1 MPCMDA
7 TIRGRLG
14 QAGGYRV
21 NRVKIRSM
29 TTPAI
34 AAAADVRSET
44 GLPIEVSVVIPVYN
58 GAEALPELVARL
70 AAVLAVRAPR
80 SEIVLVNDGSRD
92 ASWRVIGE
100 LAAGAAP
107 EPAGAAGPPGPRVR
121 GIDLMRNYGQHNAL
135 LCGIR
140 AAAGAVVVTMDDDL
154 QHPPEEVPRLLDALG
169 DEVDVV
175 YGTPLAEQHGLWRD
189 VASRATKLV
198 LEGAMGAAVARRVS
212 AFRAFRTEL
221 RHAFDQYGNPY
232 VSIDVL
238 LTWATTRFAAVGVRH
253 EPRRRGQSNYTFRML
268 VRHALNMVTG
278 FSVGPLKLASLVG
291 FASTLLGLAVLAW
304 VVGRYLVQGTS
315 VPGFPFLASVIAI
328 FSGAQLFTLG
338 IIGEYLARMH
348 FRLMSRPIY
357 SVRRV
362 TPGGPSAVAIGA
374 GVAPGAQQG
383 AAPAPPAV
391 VPGAGAAPGEPR

>member
-1 MPCMDA
+1 MTAPKLA
-7 TIRGRLG
+7 APA
-14 QAGGYRV
+14 AGGW
-21 NRVKIRSM
+21 NTES
-29 TTPAI
+29 PL
-34 AAAADVRSET
+34 D
-44 GLPIEVSVVIPVYN
+44 LSVVVPVYN

-70 AAVLAVRAPR
+70 SAVLGSRVPR
-80 SEIVLVNDGSRD
+80 SEILLVNDGSRD
-92 ASWRVIGE
+92 ASWRIIGE
-100 LAAGAAP
+100 LAAGTAASP
-107 EPAGAAGPPGPRVR
+107 PGAPGPPGPRVR

-140 AAAGAVVVTMDDDL
+140 AAAGAVVVTLDDDL
-154 QHPPEEVPRLLDALG
+154 QHPPEEIPKLLDALR
-169 DEVDVV
+169 DDVDVV
-175 YGTPLAEQHGLWRD
+175 YGTPLAEQHGLLRD

-198 LEGAMGAAVARRVS
+198 LEGAMGAAIARRVS

-221 RHAFDQYGNPY
+221 RHAFEQYGNPY

-238 LTWATTRFAAVGVRH
+238 LTWATTRFAAVEVRH
-253 EPRRRGQSNYTFRML
+253 EPRRQGKSNYTFRML

-278 FSVGPLKLASLVG
+278 FSVGPLKLASLIG
-291 FASTLLGLAVLAW
+291 FASTLLGIAVLAW
-304 VVGRYLVQGTS
+304 AVGRYLVEGTS

-362 TPGGPSAVAIGA
+362 TPGDS
-374 GVAPGAQQG
+374 
-383 AAPAPPAV
+383 
-391 VPGAGAAPGEPR
+391 R

>member
-1 MPCMDA
+1 MTLPLPTAGAETAA
-7 TIRGRLG
+7 T
-14 QAGGYRV
+14 Q
-21 NRVKIRSM
+21 
-29 TTPAI
+29 
-34 AAAADVRSET
+34 
-44 GLPIEVSVVIPVYN
+44 LPLAVSVVVPVYD
-58 GAEALPELVARL
+58 GAAALPELVARL

-80 SEIVLVNDGSRD
+80 SEVLLVNDGSRD
-92 ASWRVIGE
+92 ASWQVILGLAEREPLPGE
-100 LAAGAAP
+100 
-107 EPAGAAGPPGPRVR
+107 PRVR

-154 QHPPEEVPRLLDALG
+154 QHPPEEIPKLLDALG
-169 DEVDVV
+169 EEVDVV
-175 YGTPLAEQHGLWRD
+175 YGTPLAERHGLLRV

-198 LEGAMGAAVARRVS
+198 LEGAMGAAIARRVS

-221 RHAFDQYGNPY
+221 RHAFEQYGNPY

-238 LTWATTRFAAVGVRH
+238 LTWATTRFAAVPVRH
-253 EPRRRGQSNYTFRML
+253 ETRRSGRSNYTLRML
-268 VRHALNMVTG
+268 ARHALNMVTG
-278 FSVGPLKLASLVG
+278 FSVGPLKLASFVG
-291 FASTLLGLAVLAW
+291 FASTLLGIGVLAY
-304 VVGRYLVQGTS
+304 VVGRYLIQGTS

-362 TPGGPSAVAIGA
+362 TPGDRA
-374 GVAPGAQQG
+374 
-383 AAPAPPAV
+383 
-391 VPGAGAAPGEPR
+391 